1 MNKILFTISILLM
14 TTNVFGG
21 WELYGTTKGIQLF
34 YDKPSIK
41 RSGNMVRVWNY
52 MNFNHENVTDPAIL
66 KIASTR
72 SLTEIDCI
80 NETYKDLTFDTYSE
94 PHLKGKLEDMTPDKN
109 IEYIPPN
116 STIAKL
122 MKLVCRK

>member
-1 MNKILFTISILLM
+1 MNKILLTISMLFM

-21 WELYGTTKGIQLF
+21 WEFYGTTKGIQLF

-41 RSGNMVRVWNY
+41 RTGNTVRVWNY

-66 KIASTR
+66 KIASMR
-72 SLTEIDCI
+72 ALTEIDCI
-80 NETYKDLTFDTYSE
+80 NETYKDLSLDTYTE
-94 PHLKGKLEDMTPDKN
+94 PHLKGKLEAMPPDKKM
-109 IEYIPPN
+109 EYIPPN

>member
-1 MNKILFTISILLM
+1 M